1 MTPYQIS
8 LVQKSWRQVLPIS
21 DTAADLFYQELFR
34 LDPGLRAL
42 FKGDMKEQGR
52 KLMAVMSVVVQGL
65 PRVEALMPQVQDLG
79 RRHARYG
86 VRPQHYDTVA
96 AALLWTLGRGLGDA
110 FTPEVKAAW
119 AETYTV
125 LARTMKTAAAES

>member
-1 MTPYQIS
+1 MTRHQID

-21 DTAADLFYQELFR
+21 DTAAQLFYKELFR
-34 LDPGLRAL
+34 LDPDLQVL

-65 PRVEALMPQVQDLG
+65 PRLEALVPEVQELG

-86 VRPQHYDTVA
+86 VRPQHYDTVGA
-96 AALLWTLGRGLGDA
+96 TLLWTLGRGLGDA
-110 FTPEVKAAW
+110 FTPEVKEAW
-119 AETYTV
+119 TETYTV
-125 LARTMKTAAAES
+125 LSRTMKDAVAES

>member
-1 MTPYQIS
+1 MTPRQIE

-21 DTAADLFYQELFR
+21 DTAAWLFYKELFR
-34 LDPGLRAL
+34 LDPGLKAL
-42 FKGDMKEQGR
+42 FRGDMKEQGR
-52 KLMAVMSVVVQGL
+52 KLMAMISVAVQGL
-65 PRVEALMPQVQDLG
+65 ARPETLVPAVQDLG

-96 AALLWTLGRGLGDA
+96 AALLWTLGHGLGQA

-119 AETYTV
+119 VETYGV
-125 LARTMKTAAAES
+125 LAKTMKQAAAES

>member
-1 MTPYQIS
+1 MTPYQIG

-21 DTAADLFYQELFR
+21 DTAAGLFYQELFR
-34 LDPGLRAL
+34 LDPELQAL

-52 KLMAVMSVVVQGL
+52 KLMAVISVAVQGL
-65 PRVEALMPQVQDLG
+65 ARLEALVPEVQELG
-79 RRHARYG
+79 RQHARYG
-86 VRPQHYDTVA
+86 VRPHHYATVE

-110 FTPEVKAAW
+110 FTPEVEEAW

-125 LARTMKTAAAES
+125 LSRTMKDAAAES